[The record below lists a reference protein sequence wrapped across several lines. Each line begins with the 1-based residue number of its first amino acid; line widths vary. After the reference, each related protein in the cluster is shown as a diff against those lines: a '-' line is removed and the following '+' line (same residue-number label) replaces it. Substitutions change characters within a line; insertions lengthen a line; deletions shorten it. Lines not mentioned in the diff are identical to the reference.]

1 VNLFIPVLITMVVSY
16 AVALIFNQSLYARA
30 LRTKQ
35 VPFLKHQMPEENRN
49 LVGRVIMKPNPVTL
63 TSVPTVKDIYDALS
77 LGYKSYPITNLSGQ
91 LVGNIPAN
99 FLVVLLR
106 EQCWYQ
112 GPANAAAGSAAS
124 GGNAAPQILE

>member
-1 VNLFIPVLITMVVSY
+1 MVTSY
-16 AVALIFNQSLYARA
+16 GVAMIFNQSLYARA

-35 VPFLKHQMPEENRN
+35 VPFLTHQMPLENRN

-99 FLVVLLR
+99 FLIVLL
-106 EQCWYQ
+106 
-112 GPANAAAGSAAS
+112 
-124 GGNAAPQILE
+124 